1 MEGDLNYYF
10 NLHKSDKGDD
20 PSLGGN
26 HYASWYEKF
35 LYSRRD
41 DIKNICEIGINNGAS
56 LKALYDYF
64 PNALILGL
72 DIKTKKE
79 YENKR
84 ISTQILDQSQRPEL
98 DNFVKS
104 CIQSNL
110 TFDLIIDDGSHD
122 VSHQQSTFGKMFKL
136 LNPHGIYIIEDM
148 GTSYFKVG
156 ESLYGYTQT
165 EEKLS
170 NNSVSFLLNRPFTS
184 PWIEKDDLKLINKEV
199 KDISIFDKTNPLP
212 YKFKCVNDYPIRS
225 ITSIIQKI

>member
-98 DNFVKS
+98 DN
-104 CIQSNL
+104 
-110 TFDLIIDDGSHD
+110 
-122 VSHQQSTFGKMFKL
+122 FGKMFKL